1 MQGTLFIAAIF
12 LAAAS
17 AFGQIELTSRV
28 VSVTVFASGGARVE
42 TECAAPTATGEVCW
56 LNLPLE
62 TLRAPGHDPQIE
74 LSRAT
79 LFDGPARFGKAA
91 QTRNTFATDMTGLL
105 AANTGAFVEVRS
117 GTNEFFKGKLRLSG
131 ELALIEEA
139 TNRTVAVAVSAISV
153 LRRLDGTLRTRRDT
167 TEPVPALLAMCI
179 STNGASSVRLSYTLP
194 GLRWSPVYELATNT
208 ATTARLT
215 LQAQLEGDFTA
226 LLGVPVR
233 FVAKPNEPAWE
244 AAEIGGKR
252 TALFSEDVP
261 CERLAHVV
269 MLDRHDAPALVHTAL
284 RLSNRTSRAW
294 PPAPL
299 GTTVIPATASGGVAM
314 LVLEETAPLRL
325 NRRVREINRHPARQ
339 TPVGAGPLDEI
350 LAVGMITLLNE
361 TSAPLRT
368 LVLRAAPDVVEETAP
383 AAITERDATGG
394 RWLRWEMNLPPRE
407 PVTLEFRYRA
417 LVKPEP
423 AK

>member
-12 LAAAS
+12 LAVSS
-17 AFGQIELTSRV
+17 AFGQIELTLRV
-28 VSVTVFASGGARVE
+28 VSVTILASGGARVE
-42 TECAAPTATGEVCW
+42 TESTAPAATGEVCW

-62 TLRAPGHDPQIE
+62 SLRAGTHDPQIE
-74 LSRAT
+74 LSPTT

-91 QTRNTFATDMTGLL
+91 RPHSTFATNMAGLL

-131 ELALIEEA
+131 ELALIEDA

-153 LRRLDGTLRTRRDT
+153 LRRLDGTLQTQRETN
-167 TEPVPALLAMCI
+167 EPIPALLATCV
-179 STNGASSVRLSYTLP
+179 STNSESSVRLSYMLP
-194 GLRWSPVYELATNT
+194 GLRWSPAYELATNT
-208 ATTARLT
+208 PTTARLT
-215 LQAQLEGDFTA
+215 LLAQLEGDFTT
-226 LLGVPVR
+226 LREVPVR

-244 AAEIGGKR
+244 AAEIAGKK
-252 TALFSEDVP
+252 TALFAEDVP

-269 MLDRHDAPALVHTAL
+269 MLDRPDAPALVHTAL

-299 GTTVIPATASGGVAM
+299 GTIMFPATAAGGVAM
-314 LVLEETAPLRL
+314 LVLEETASLRL
-325 NRRVREINRHPARQ
+325 NRRVREISRHPARQ

-361 TSAPLRT
+361 SSAPLRT

-383 AAITERDATGG
+383 AAIPERDASGA
-394 RWLRWEMNLPPRE
+394 RWLRWEMNLPSHQ

>member
-1 MQGTLFIAAIF
+1 MQGTLFIAAVF
-12 LAAAS
+12 LAASS

-28 VSVTVFASGGARVE
+28 VNVTVFATGGARVE
-42 TECAAPTATGEVCW
+42 TESAAPAATGEVCW

-62 TLRAPGHDPQIE
+62 SLRGPGHDPQIE
-74 LSRAT
+74 LSPTT
-79 LFDGPARFGKAA
+79 LFDGPARLGKAA
-91 QTRNTFATDMTGLL
+91 RPHSTFATDMTGLL
-105 AANTGAFVEVRS
+105 AANTGALVEVRS
-117 GTNEFFKGKLRLSG
+117 GTNEFFKGKLKLSG

-153 LRRLDGTLRTRRDT
+153 LRRLDGTLRTQRET
-167 TEPVPALLAMCI
+167 SEPIPALLATCI

-194 GLRWSPVYELATNT
+194 GLRWSPVYELATN
-208 ATTARLT
+208 APTTARLT
-215 LQAQLEGDFTA
+215 LLARLEGDFAA
-226 LLGVPVR
+226 LRAVPVR
-233 FVAKPNEPAWE
+233 FVLKPGEPMWE
-244 AAEIGGKR
+244 AAEISGKT

-269 MLDRHDAPALVHTAL
+269 ILDRLDAPALVHTAL

-299 GTTVIPATASGGVAM
+299 GTMIFPATAPGGVAM
-314 LVLEETAPLRL
+314 LVSEETAPLRL
-325 NRRVREINRHPARQ
+325 NRRVREISRHAARQ

-383 AAITERDATGG
+383 AAITERDAAGA

>member
-12 LAAAS
+12 LAVGS
-17 AFGQIELTSRV
+17 ACGQIELTSRV
-28 VSVTVFASGGARVE
+28 VGITVFASGGARVE
-42 TECAAPTATGEVCW
+42 TECAAPSATGEVYW

-62 TLRAPGHDPQIE
+62 SLRSSGHDPQIE
-74 LSRAT
+74 LSPAT
-79 LFDGPARFGKAA
+79 LFDGPARFGKAT

-105 AANTGAFVEVRS
+105 AANTGAFVEVRA
-117 GTNEFFKGKLRLSG
+117 GTNEFFKGKLKLFG

-153 LRRLDGTLRTRRDT
+153 LRRLDGTLRTQRET
-167 TEPVPALLAMCI
+167 SEPIPALLATCV
-179 STNGASSVRLSYTLP
+179 STNSAASVRLSYTLP
-194 GLRWSPVYELATNT
+194 SLRWSPMYQLATNT
-208 ATTARLT
+208 PTTVRLT
-215 LQAQLEGDFTA
+215 LQAQAEGDFAA
-226 LLGVPVR
+226 LRGVPVR
-233 FVAKPNEPAWE
+233 FMLKPGEPAWE
-244 AAEIGGKR
+244 AAEISGKA
-252 TALFSEDVP
+252 TTLFSEDVP

-269 MLDRHDAPALVHTAL
+269 ILDRLDAPALVHTAL

-299 GTTVIPATASGGVAM
+299 GTMVLPATSPGGVAM

-325 NRRVREINRHPARQ
+325 NRRVREISRHPARQ
-339 TPVGAGPLDEI
+339 TPVGSGPLDEV

-361 TSAPLRT
+361 TSSSLRT

-383 AAITERDATGG
+383 AAISERDASSG

>member
-12 LAAAS
+12 LAAGS

-28 VSVTVFASGGARVE
+28 VSVTILASGGARVE
-42 TECAAPTATGEVCW
+42 TGSTAPAATGEVCW

-62 TLRAPGHDPQIE
+62 SLRGPGHDPQIE
-74 LSRAT
+74 LSPAT
-79 LFDGPARFGKAA
+79 LFDGPARFGKVA
-91 QTRNTFATDMTGLL
+91 RPHSTFATNMAGLL
-105 AANTGAFVEVRS
+105 AANTGAFVEVRA

-131 ELALIEEA
+131 ELALVEEA

-153 LRRLDGTLRTRRDT
+153 LRRLDGALHTQRETS
-167 TEPVPALLAMCI
+167 EPVPALLATCI
-179 STNGASSVRLSYTLP
+179 STNATSSVRLSYTLP
-194 GLRWSPVYELATNT
+194 GLRWSPAYELATNT
-208 ATTARLT
+208 PTTARLT
-215 LQAQLEGDFTA
+215 LHAQLEGDFAA
-226 LLGVPVR
+226 LRGVPAR
-233 FVAKPNEPAWE
+233 FVLRPGEPARE
-244 AAEIGGKR
+244 AKEIAGKK
-252 TALFSEDVP
+252 TALFAEDVP

-269 MLDRHDAPALVHTAL
+269 MLDRPDAPALVHAAL
-284 RLSNRTSRAW
+284 RLSNRTSQAW
-294 PPAPL
+294 PSAPL
-299 GTTVIPATASGGVAM
+299 GTTALPATDPGGVAM

-325 NRRVREINRHPARQ
+325 NRRVREISRHPARQ

-383 AAITERDATGG
+383 AAISERDASGG

-423 AK
+423 TK